1 MTAEELKSQYCVLK
15 ENIKVKRILIDK
27 LRLICHFLIILKAQ
41 EEENKFYLEESNS
54 LIKVLLSSST
64 SKLMHDIDLFNEY
77 LAEDNN
83 KQSKLDKTKD
93 ATKQSHKLIERINNT
108 KLSLRTTKG
117 KLEMNP
123 AILACEAIQTVFSNS
138 LDIIF
143 HDLDEKK
150 ISLENVG
157 RTQKLRLVKD
167 RVKNN
172 TLEIS
177 TAKDILF
184 SQMSEL
190 QQIKTDNPETQ
201 NELQI
206 IRKNTKRFLEV
217 LPPTPSS
224 DTKSTT
230 KRIKFSGENQIK
242 LISRAYS
249 EPQYDSD
256 AATVI
261 DEEIDTDRS
270 TLSNNPY
277 AIINQTGFSSD
288 NQQATVNTKTLTNT

>member
-117 KLEMNP
+117 KLEMDP

-157 RTQKLRLVKD
+157 RAQKLRLVKD

-201 NELQI
+201 DELKI
-206 IRKNTKRFLEV
+206 IKKNTKRFLEAF
-217 LPPTPSS
+217 PPPPSP

-230 KRIKFSGENQIK
+230 KRIKFSDEDQIK

-270 TLSNNPY
+270 TLSNNPF
-277 AIINQTGFSSD
+277 AIINQTGFSSN
-288 NQQATVNTKTLTNT
+288 NQHATVNTKTLTNT